1 MKLPTS
7 QQEIAMAK
15 YGDIVALLEWASR
28 ANRSAKT
35 PKTSR
40 RKGFNKSNIEDLDLA
55 EVYLKL
61 DAREKR
67 IKASK
72 EAIEKMM
79 KKDDK
84 KDDKKDKVEYLSIP
98 RLAMILVASFPIT
111 APLYVLWISN
121 ALRAAGWK

>member
-1 MKLPTS
+1 MSKD
-7 QQEIAMAK
+7 IATAMLRMLEYGRAMNKPAK
-15 YGDIVALLEWASR
+15 PSR
-28 ANRSAKT
+28 NKQKMNNR
-35 PKTSR
+35 
-40 RKGFNKSNIEDLDLA
+40 FNIDDLDLA
-55 EVYLKL
+55 EVYLRL
-61 DAREKR
+61 DAREKK

-84 KDDKKDKVEYLSIP
+84 KDDKKIEVLSIP

>member
-28 ANRSAKT
+28 ANRSTKT

-40 RKGFNKSNIEDLDLA
+40 RKGFDKSNIEDLDLA

-79 KKDDK
+79 KKEDK
-84 KDDKKDKVEYLSIP
+84 KDEKKKEFLSVP
-98 RLAMILVASFPIT
+98 QLTMLLVASFPIT
-111 APLYVLWISN
+111 APLYVFWISN